1 MSKNKKLYNLR
12 ARISIKSQRIK
23 FLLKNIICYSESE
36 VETQAMADLALEE
49 VNRISKMSEKISK
62 ILNH

>member
-1 MSKNKKLYNLR
+1 MSNKKQLYNLR
-12 ARISIKSQRIK
+12 AGISIKSQRLK
-23 FLLKNIICYSESE
+23 FLLKNIICYSETE

-49 VNRISKMSEKISK
+49 VNRISKMAEKIGK